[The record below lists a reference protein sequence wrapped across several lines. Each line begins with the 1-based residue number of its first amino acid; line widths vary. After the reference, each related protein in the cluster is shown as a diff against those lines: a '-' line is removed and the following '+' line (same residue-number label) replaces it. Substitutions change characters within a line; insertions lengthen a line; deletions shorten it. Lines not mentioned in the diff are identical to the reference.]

1 MDRLET
7 WEIPFTSACER
18 TGSSGSRSNNDPGL
32 EGPSDLPGAQ
42 TARHEARRSAWTSEA
57 KQISDRG
64 CVAGSRSTPIGPVT
78 SGNRTHLDPIEERG
92 VPCGENRWRE
102 TRERTLSLTNLATRR
117 ERIAGL
123 ARTQR
128 GVALSTLHHLID
140 LEWMQEAYR
149 LTRKDGAPG
158 IDGVMADAYARNLE
172 ANLLDLLDRIKT
184 GRYQAPPVRRTY
196 IPKADGSRRPLGIP
210 TFEDKVA
217 QRAIVMVLE
226 AVFEQDF
233 LPCSFGFRP
242 GRSAHQALQYLRA
255 GFMSQRLRWVIDID
269 IKKYFDSIP
278 HSHLRDFLDRR
289 VIDGVIRRMIDKWLK
304 AGILEDGVLR
314 HTTEGSPQ
322 GDVISPC
329 LSNIFLH
336 HVLDEWFE
344 HEVRPRLA
352 GRCTLVRF
360 ADDAVM
366 AFEDVLD
373 AKRVLGVLGKRL
385 ARYGLTLHP
394 DKTRFVDFRNTA
406 SNGMADPARDGTT
419 FTALRAVSS
428 IAWAQAYPTRTVR
441 FILPFGA
448 GSASDT
454 TARLFA
460 ERLSA
465 RWGKPVVV
473 ENRPGG
479 DGLVSLDAFVGA
491 HEDHTMWFGPAGTF
505 NVLPYQHDTLPFD
518 PKRDLNP
525 IASVSEV
532 VLAVSTPI
540 SMNVN
545 SIDELVAMA
554 RAQPGK
560 LNAAAANGISDFL
573 LFGFF
578 KSMG

>member
-102 TRERTLSLTNLATRR
+102 TRERTLSLTNLSTKRQ
-117 ERIAGL
+117 RIAEL

-289 VIDGVIRRMIDKWLK
+289 VMDGVIRRMIDKWLK
-304 AGILEDGVLR
+304 AGLLEDGVLR

-322 GDVISPC
+322 GGVISPC

-406 SNGMADPARDGTT
+406 SNGMADPATDGTT
-419 FTALRAVSS
+419 FTFLGFTYIWGKSRAGKNVVRLVTAKNRYSRALAAVA
-428 IAWAQAYPTRTVR
+428 AWCRFNRHQPIPDQHHHLTAMMRGHYAYYGITGNSR
-441 FILPFGA
+441 
-448 GSASDT
+448 
-454 TARLFA
+454 
-460 ERLSA
+460 RLSWYAYQVA
-465 RWGKPVVV
+465 RIWQKWLSRRDRGSRLHWRRFTALLKRCP
-473 ENRPGG
+473 
-479 DGLVSLDAFVGA
+479 L
-491 HEDHTMWFGPAGTF
+491 PAPRIVHRYTTTSEA
-505 NVLPYQHDTLPFD
+505 LP
-518 PKRDLNP
+518 
-525 IASVSEV
+525 
-532 VLAVSTPI
+532 
-540 SMNVN
+540 
-545 SIDELVAMA
+545 
-554 RAQPGK
+554 
-560 LNAAAANGISDFL
+560 
-573 LFGFF
+573 
-578 KSMG
+578 